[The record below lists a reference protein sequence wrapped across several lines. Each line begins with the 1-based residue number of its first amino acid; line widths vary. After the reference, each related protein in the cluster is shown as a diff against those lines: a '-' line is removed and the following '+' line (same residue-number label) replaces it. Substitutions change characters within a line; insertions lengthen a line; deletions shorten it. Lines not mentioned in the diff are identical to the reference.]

1 MFYVRNHL
9 PVPEVDSEEYELE
22 VEVEGKE
29 GVKVFNLEDIKKLP
43 KHTVTA
49 TIMCA
54 GNRRSE
60 MNMVTNRKFLIKFMY
75 YKFPNKLE
83 NVLFK

>member
-1 MFYVRNHL
+1 M
-9 PVPEVDSEEYELE
+9 PVPEVDPEEYELE
-22 VEVEGKE
+22 VEIEGRE
-29 GVKVFNLEDIKKLP
+29 GVKVFSLEDIKKLP

-60 MNMVTNRKFLIKFMY
+60 MNMVTNHKFLIIFA
-75 YKFPNKLE
+75 L
-83 NVLFK
+83 